1 MRCATRV
8 EYSRGVQSEDRPE
21 KECQGAT
28 GLQTGGQLR
37 CSSPLNLLT
46 HVMVH
51 WLLLP
56 ICILYGEVKC
66 LVYTSPTFP
75 FKFLF
80 LFEI

>member
-8 EYSRGVQSEDRPE
+8 EYSPKTDPRKSVREPQVCRLVASS
-21 KECQGAT
+21 GA
-28 GLQTGGQLR
+28 
-37 CSSPLNLLT
+37 SPPLNLLT

-51 WLLLP
+51 LWFLLL
-56 ICILYGEVKC
+56 ISILYGEVKC